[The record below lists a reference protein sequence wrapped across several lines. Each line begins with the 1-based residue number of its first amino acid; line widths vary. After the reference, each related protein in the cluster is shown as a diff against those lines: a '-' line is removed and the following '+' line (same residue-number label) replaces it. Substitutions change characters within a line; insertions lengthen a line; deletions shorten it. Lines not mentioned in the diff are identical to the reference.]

1 MTQTTREQWAKR
13 IERWQRSGLDAAN
26 FAAREGVTPERLRW
40 WRWHLGLGPRAKK
53 RAPGPSFVEVVLP
66 ETAGPRA
73 MAPEGAA
80 LEVLVGT
87 RRVLVRPG
95 FDAQSLRQVLAVLE
109 ED

>member
-1 MTQTTREQWAKR
+1 
-13 IERWQRSGLDAAN
+13 
-26 FAAREGVTPERLRW
+26 
-40 WRWHLGLGPRAKK
+40 
-53 RAPGPSFVEVVLP
+53 
-66 ETAGPRA
+66 

>member
-13 IERWQRSGLDAAN
+13 IERWQRSGLDAAS
-26 FAAREGVTPERLRW
+26 FAEREGVTPERLRW
-40 WRWHLGLGPRAKK
+40 WRWQLGLGPGGKK
-53 RAPGPSFVEVVLP
+53 RGPGPSFVEVVLP

-73 MAPEGAA
+73 MVPEGAA
-80 LEVLVGT
+80 LEVLVGP

-109 ED
+109 EG

>member
-13 IERWQRSGLDAAN
+13 IERWQRSGLDAGS
-26 FAAREGVTPERLRW
+26 FAAREAVTPERLRW
-40 WRWHLGLGPRAKK
+40 WRWHLGLGPGAKK
-53 RAPGPSFVEVVLP
+53 RGRGPSFVEVVLP
-66 ETAGPRA
+66 ETAGPRE
-73 MAPEGAA
+73 MAPGGAA

-109 ED
+109 EG